1 MIVEVMDA
9 VEETTG
15 SSYPPLTVCTR
26 WSQLVATEYTHH
38 SSDSRLPYESIVVQ
52 ETAAFEFYSC

>member
-1 MIVEVMDA
+1 MDA

-15 SSYPPLTVCTR
+15 GSYPQLTVFTR

-52 ETAAFEFYSC
+52 ETAAFDFYSC